1 MWQHFKPFVGC
12 FKSLLCHR
20 DSEGGEHAQ
29 ELSFCIV
36 VPNSARKGHRETR
49 GNSSE
54 KIQRSRDSPCT
65 WWDNTFTYLNI
76 QLHNIDIQNYM
87 LNTLLYIC
95 QVNDHFRS
103 TGCWSSWRL
112 DLSRI
117 SSFCWSISDVRNSTW
132 SSSRSQGER
141 CNLLGWIATFANVS
155 PDLLVNLHFFLGGT
169 TGLWTSYDGF
179 CPVCNTGGVRKL
191 FSTKNSTSKLVWAPC
206 CEALVHCS
214 TADDAVDWP
223 SPQEIAKL
231 ELELMPCP
239 AYGWGYWH
247 RISRIHRR
255 MRFRAIH

>member
-1 MWQHFKPFVGC
+1 MWQHFKPIVGC
-12 FKSLLCHR
+12 FKSLLSHR

-36 VPNSARKGHRETR
+36 VPDSARKGHRETR

-76 QLHNIDIQNYM
+76 QLHIDIQNYM

-132 SSSRSQGER
+132 SSSRSQGEH

-155 PDLLVNLHFFLGGT
+155 PDLLVNLHFFWEAQLASELRTMGFAQSAIQEAWENFFQQKNQLQNWLG
-169 TGLWTSYDGF
+169 L
-179 CPVCNTGGVRKL
+179 
-191 FSTKNSTSKLVWAPC
+191 LVARP
-206 CEALVHCS
+206 
-214 TADDAVDWP
+214 
-223 SPQEIAKL
+223 
-231 ELELMPCP
+231 
-239 AYGWGYWH
+239 
-247 RISRIHRR
+247 
-255 MRFRAIH
+255 